1 MYLFT
6 NNEVKMEIKEV
17 LENKMPKALEYA
29 SHIIM
34 ETSNFIEFSV
44 AFG

>member
-1 MYLFT
+1 
-6 NNEVKMEIKEV
+6 MEIKEV

-34 ETSNFIEFSV
+34 ETSNFI
-44 AFG
+44 